1 MQQSYSILVFG
12 FFLRTDTNWFDCLA
26 TIQQVEERLHCML
39 CQVYVLSQTHLG
51 DDDVWSMLGKEKV
64 IFPSKKAGV
73 VTQVLERFEKQAVAA
88 RLQVGSKRGRG
99 REGGRGVGRERAH
112 VQTLELA

>member
-1 MQQSYSILVFG
+1 MPCFGSKMFCFSTQNVQQSYSILVFG

-73 VTQVLERFEKQAVAA
+73 VTQALERFEKQAVVEFENDA
-88 RLQVGSKRGRG
+88 V
-99 REGGRGVGRERAH
+99 AH
-112 VQTLELA
+112 GTQTV